1 LKDDAMNLLSRIV
14 RLAVDPPPELVFEIT
29 QSGISWVAT
38 ARPEEIRF
46 EPLDPGVVEV
56 SPLETNVAD
65 PVAFA
70 RAVDRL
76 APENGARRGKPRRAA
91 LLLPDYAA
99 RISVLDF
106 DTFPSV
112 PEEQV
117 ALARFRAK
125 KAVPFDIDSAVV
137 GCHAQPRPGSKRID
151 VTAVVLNM
159 DVASH
164 YEAPF
169 RAAGF
174 QCGFV
179 GVSALSALSLEM
191 DAPMPDPDPVMVAKR
206 SEGAI
211 AVALIEKGSLRMFR
225 CVELHE
231 VNAGDIADILIPTL
245 AYAEDHLSSRPS
257 ALLLCGFGAH
267 DSTEIERWNQEA
279 GLAVGRLRSRYA
291 AVTGSNAGLLGYM
304 ESLEGGI

>member
-1 LKDDAMNLLSRIV
+1 MNLLSRIV
-14 RLAVDPPPELVFEIT
+14 RLAADPPPEFVFEIT
-29 QSGISWVAT
+29 QSGIGWAAT
-38 ARPEEIRF
+38 ARPGEIRF
-46 EPLDPGVVEV
+46 ERLEPGVVEV
-56 SPLETNVAD
+56 SPLRTNVAD

-76 APENGARRGKPRRAA
+76 APDNGARRGKPRRAA

-106 DTFPSV
+106 DTFPTV
-112 PEEQV
+112 PGEQV
-117 ALARFRAK
+117 ALARFRAR

-137 GCHAQPRPGSKRID
+137 GCHAQPRPGSRRID

-169 RAAGF
+169 HAAGF

-191 DAPMPDPDPVMVAKR
+191 DAPVPDPDPVMVAKR

-231 VNAGDIADILIPTL
+231 VIAGEIADILIPTL

-257 ALLLCGFGAH
+257 ALLLCGFSAQ
-267 DSTEIERWNQEA
+267 DSAEIERWNQEA
-279 GLAVGRLRSRYA
+279 GLAVGRMRSRYA
-291 AVTGSNAGLLGYM
+291 AVTGANAGLLGYM
-304 ESLEGGI
+304 ESLEGRI

>member
-1 LKDDAMNLLSRIV
+1 MNLLSRIV
-14 RLAVDPPPELVFEIT
+14 RLAADPPPELIFEIT
-29 QSGISWVAT
+29 QSGISWAAT
-38 ARPEEIRF
+38 AQPEQIRF
-46 EPLDPGVVEV
+46 EPLEPGVVEV

-70 RAVDRL
+70 KAVDRL
-76 APENGARRGKPRRAA
+76 APENGVRRGKPRRAA

-179 GVSALSALSLEM
+179 GVSALAALSLEM
-191 DAPMPDPDPVMVAKR
+191 DAPMPDPNPVMVAKR

-267 DSTEIERWNQEA
+267 DSAEIERWNQEA

-291 AVTGSNAGLLGYM
+291 AVTGVNAGLLGYM
-304 ESLEGGI
+304 ESLEGRI